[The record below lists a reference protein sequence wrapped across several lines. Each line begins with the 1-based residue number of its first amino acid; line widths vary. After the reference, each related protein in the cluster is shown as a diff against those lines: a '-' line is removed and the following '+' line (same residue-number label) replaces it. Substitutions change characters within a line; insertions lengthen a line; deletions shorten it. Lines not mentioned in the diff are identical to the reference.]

1 MALPNPL
8 QAANY
13 LDIPPLVD
21 LLCNRLASL
30 VQGQTIKQ
38 MRLELDIKNDFTSEE
53 VRWCGGGGGLAV
65 AVAVAAAVAA
75 AAAVVWQRLRC
86 GSGSGCGVAV
96 AAADARV
103 VPAVRAGEGIAQG
116 EHVGAQHC
124 VTTSPRAQVAQERH
138 SCEGVC
144 NARLAE
150 LSRME
155 ARINKSAEK
164 ADQLIQQLKTMMA
177 AQLAEGQQ
185 AADRLKARDA
195 ELTAWEQSVKRHEAA
210 VKARDAELT
219 AWEQSVKRHEAAV
232 KEQEAALQLLAA
244 QQQRRQRQFG
254 SCTNCGGPP
263 KLHMCTLCHDAMYCG
278 ATCQATHWR
287 ESHRAACARSHTP

>member
-210 VKARDAELT
+210 VK
-219 AWEQSVKRHEAAV
+219 
-232 KEQEAALQLLAA
+232 EQEAALQLLAA